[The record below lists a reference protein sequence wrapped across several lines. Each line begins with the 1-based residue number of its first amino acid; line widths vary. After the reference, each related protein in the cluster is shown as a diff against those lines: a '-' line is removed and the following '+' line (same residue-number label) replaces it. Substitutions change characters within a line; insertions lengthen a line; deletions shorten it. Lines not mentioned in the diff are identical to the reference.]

1 MKNFRSHTLLLTTR
15 QRKHPEEAKSPHF
28 EWLTLYASIK
38 YEKNRERRLVK
49 WTKQQTFVYRYSL
62 FSIGRR
68 VNEIIKKKANADY
81 CLLSASGANIWKERE
96 NKRIDLHTLDYGTFT
111 HHGME
116 RGETHDLHARRLQLP
131 ACGYVFSNV
140 SKSSGTRKIKGCP
153 LHLVSCLCEAI
164 QLEER

>member
-1 MKNFRSHTLLLTTR
+1 M
-15 QRKHPEEAKSPHF
+15 
-28 EWLTLYASIK
+28 
-38 YEKNRERRLVK
+38 
-49 WTKQQTFVYRYSL
+49 
-62 FSIGRR
+62 
-68 VNEIIKKKANADY
+68 NEIIKKKPMRIIVY
-81 CLLSASGANIWKERE
+81 CLRAAPTFEKERE